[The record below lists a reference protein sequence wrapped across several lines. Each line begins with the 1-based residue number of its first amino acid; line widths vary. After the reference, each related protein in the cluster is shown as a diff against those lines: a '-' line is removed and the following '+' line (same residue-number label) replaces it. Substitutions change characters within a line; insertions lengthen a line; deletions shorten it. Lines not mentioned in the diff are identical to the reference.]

1 MMKKQFLP
9 IFACLVLMASMVW
22 AVPDPVTN
30 MAGEFV
36 GFNSV
41 KISWDHD
48 GGATS
53 FKIYRGLNLD
63 TLQNIGTATEY
74 SYTDQSINLDQE
86 YIYFVTAVDSS
97 GESNA
102 PLYALTI
109 TPTARPDKPFTTTM
123 VSPEKRVFSFG
134 EQVDFVVEVSSPFFG
149 ELEGLEAVLI
159 NEDYGVEKQMVFDAV
174 KNSFTLSETL
184 PSSESEEGFSTTY
197 LIRVSGVLGGE
208 TFLESE
214 AYVFTLIP
222 ESIYVPEN
230 FGAFISETLL
240 VFGPFFVLLAIALI
254 VGFMGW
260 KYYLKKRTQKDA
272 LNLELV
278 EILKERSVWKY
289 DMLKRRITPQQYA
302 EKERELQGK
311 QNVLETKL
319 GHKRKG
325 IKIGKNPFAGYSRSE
340 IEEIGR
346 LVKTMGVQKRQMTK
360 DEMRA
365 WLVGRGKK
373 EKIAKKVAEMIYRA

>member
-1 MMKKQFLP
+1 MKKQILP
-9 IFACLVLMASMVW
+9 IFVFVVLLVSMAW

-30 MAGEFV
+30 MNGEFV

-41 KISWDHD
+41 KITWDHE

-63 TLQNIGTATEY
+63 TLRNIGTTTEH
-74 SYTDQSINLDQE
+74 SYIDQSIDLDNE
-86 YIYFVTAVDSS
+86 YLYFVTAVDSS

-109 TPTARPDKPFTTTM
+109 TPTTRPDKPFTTTM

-149 ELEGLEAVLI
+149 ELEGLKAVLI
-159 NEDYGVEKQMVFDAV
+159 NEDYGIEKSMILDAS
-174 KNSFTLSETL
+174 KNRFTLSETL
-184 PSSESEEGFSTTY
+184 PSSESGEGFSTTY
-197 LIRVSGVLGGE
+197 LIRVSGVLGSE

-214 AYVFTLIP
+214 TYVFTIVPVSEIVNVDVGALAMNFILLIGP
-222 ESIYVPEN
+222 WI
-230 FGAFISETLL
+230 ILL
-240 VFGPFFVLLAIALI
+240 LI
-254 VGFMGW
+254 VSTVIVMGW

-278 EILKERSVWKY
+278 EVLKERSVWKY

-311 QNVLETKL
+311 QNAILAKL
-319 GHKRKG
+319 GHAKKG
-325 IKIGKNPFAGYSRSE
+325 VVISKNPFAGYTRPE

-346 LVKTMGVQKRQMTK
+346 LVKTMGVQRRKMSK
-360 DEMRA
+360 DGMRA
-365 WLVGRGKK
+365 WLVGRGKQ
-373 EKIAKKVAEMIYRA
+373 EKIAKKVAELIYKE

>member
-1 MMKKQFLP
+1 MKKQILL
-9 IFACLVLMASMVW
+9 IFVFVVLLASI
-22 AVPDPVTN
+22 ASAIPAPVTN
-30 MAGEFV
+30 MNGEFV

-41 KISWDHD
+41 KITWDHE

-63 TLQNIGTATEY
+63 NLQNIGTATEH
-74 SYTDQSINLDQE
+74 SYIDQSINLDDE
-86 YIYFVTAVDSS
+86 YIYFVTAIDSS

-123 VSPEKRVFSFG
+123 VSPEKRAFSFG
-134 EQVDFVVEVSSPFFG
+134 EQVDFIVRVSSAFFG
-149 ELEGLEAVLI
+149 ELENLEAVLI
-159 NEDYGVEKQMVFDAV
+159 NEDYGIEKPMIFDTS
-174 KNSFTLSETL
+174 KNIFTLSETL
-184 PSSESEEGFSTTY
+184 PSSESDEGFSTTY
-197 LIRVSGVLGGE
+197 LIRVSGDLGGE

-214 AYVFTLIP
+214 AYVFTLVP

-230 FGAFISETLL
+230 FGALVAETLF
-240 VFGPFFVLLAIALI
+240 VFGPFFVLLTVALI
-254 VGFMGW
+254 IGFMGW
-260 KYYLKKRTQKDA
+260 KYYLKKRSQKDS

-278 EILKERSVWKY
+278 EVLKERSVWKY

-311 QNVLETKL
+311 QNALETKL

-325 IKIGKNPFAGYSRSE
+325 IKISKNPFAGYTRSE

-346 LVKTMGVQKRQMTK
+346 LVKTMGAQKRQMTK
-360 DEMRA
+360 DSMRA
-365 WLVGRGKK
+365 WLVGRGRS
-373 EKIAKKVAEMIYRA
+373 EKIAKKVAEMIYRE

>member
-1 MMKKQFLP
+1 MKKQILL
-9 IFACLVLMASMVW
+9 IFVFVVLLASI
-22 AVPDPVTN
+22 ASAIPAPVTN
-30 MAGEFV
+30 MNGEFV

-41 KISWDHD
+41 KITWDHE

-63 TLQNIGTATEY
+63 NLQNIGTATEH
-74 SYTDQSINLDQE
+74 SYIDQSINLDDE
-86 YIYFVTAVDSS
+86 YIYFVTAIDSS

-123 VSPEKRVFSFG
+123 VSPEKRAFSFG
-134 EQVDFVVEVSSPFFG
+134 EQVDFIVRVSSAFFG
-149 ELEGLEAVLI
+149 ELENLEAVLI
-159 NEDYGVEKQMVFDAV
+159 NEDYGIEKPMIFDAS
-174 KNSFTLSETL
+174 KNIFTLSETL
-184 PSSESEEGFSTTY
+184 PSSESDEGFSTIY

-214 AYVFTLIP
+214 AYVFTLVP

-230 FGAFISETLL
+230 FGALVAETLF
-240 VFGPFFVLLAIALI
+240 VFGPFFVLLTVALI
-254 VGFMGW
+254 IGFMGW
-260 KYYLKKRTQKDA
+260 KYYLKKRSQKDS

-278 EILKERSVWKY
+278 EVLKERSVWKY

-311 QNVLETKL
+311 QNALETKL

-325 IKIGKNPFAGYSRSE
+325 IKISKNPFAGYTRSE

-346 LVKTMGVQKRQMTK
+346 LVKTMGAQKRQMTK
-360 DEMRA
+360 DSMRA
-365 WLVGRGKK
+365 WLVGRGRS
-373 EKIAKKVAEMIYRA
+373 EKIAKKVAEMIYRE

>member
-1 MMKKQFLP
+1 MKKQILS
-9 IFACLVLMASMVW
+9 IFVFVVLMASIAY
-22 AVPDPVTN
+22 AVPVPVTN
-30 MAGEFV
+30 MNGEFV

-41 KISWDHD
+41 KITWDHE

-63 TLQNIGTATEY
+63 TLQNIGTATEQ
-74 SYTDQSINLDQE
+74 SYIDQSIDLDTE
-86 YIYFVTAVDSS
+86 HIYFVTAVDSS

-109 TPTARPDKPFTTTM
+109 TPTARPDKPFTIIM

-149 ELEGLEAVLI
+149 ELEDFEAVLI
-159 NEDYGVEKQMVFDAV
+159 NEDYGIEKPMVFDAS

-184 PSSESEEGFSTTY
+184 PFSESGEGFSTTY

-214 AYVFTLIP
+214 AYVFTLVP

-230 FGAFISETLL
+230 FGAFVAETLFI
-240 VFGPFFVLLAIALI
+240 FGPFFVLLAVALI
-254 VGFMGW
+254 IAFGGW

-311 QNVLETKL
+311 QNAVLAKL
-319 GHKRKG
+319 GHARKG
-325 IKIGKNPFAGYSRSE
+325 VAISKNPFAGYTRSE

-346 LVKTMGVQKRQMTK
+346 LAKTMSIQRRQMTK
-360 DEMRA
+360 DGMRA
-365 WLVGRGKK
+365 WLVGRGRS
-373 EKIAKKVAEMIYRA
+373 EKIAKKVAELLYQE